1 MTIYKVDGRIRY
13 SEVGQDGRLTI
24 PALIDYFQ
32 DCSTFQSEDLEIG
45 VARLKRDHMAWL
57 VNYWQVDI
65 LRMPALGDR
74 IRTGTLPYSLK
85 GFMGLRNFFME
96 TEAGE
101 MLVRANSVWSL
112 IDMRRMAPI
121 RIPQE
126 ILDKYI
132 LGEPLEMEYLPR
144 KIRVP
149 AEGTVPARA
158 HTPEIVR
165 EYHLDTN
172 HHVNNCQ
179 YIRIAMGVLPEAS
192 RIRRFRIMYQRQA
205 HLGDRIT
212 PVSYEIEKDTFLV
225 ALNAEDGSP
234 YAVVEFS
241 CQGGIS

>member
-13 SEVGQDGRLTI
+13 SEVGQDGLLTI

-45 VARLKRDHMAWL
+45 VAHLKQNHMAWL

-144 KIRVP
+144 KIRIP
-149 AEGTVPARA
+149 AEGTVPGRA

-179 YIRIAMGVLPEAS
+179 YIRIAMGVLPEES

>member
-1 MTIYKVDGRIRY
+1 
-13 SEVGQDGRLTI
+13 
-24 PALIDYFQ
+24 
-32 DCSTFQSEDLEIG
+32 
-45 VARLKRDHMAWL
+45 MAWL

-149 AEGTVPARA
+149 AEGTVPGRA

-179 YIRIAMGVLPEAS
+179 YIRIAMGVLPEES